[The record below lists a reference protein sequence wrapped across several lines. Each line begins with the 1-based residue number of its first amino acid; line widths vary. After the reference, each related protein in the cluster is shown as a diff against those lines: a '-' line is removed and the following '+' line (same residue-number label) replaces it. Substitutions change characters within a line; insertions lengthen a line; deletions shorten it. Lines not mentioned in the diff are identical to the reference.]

1 MAQYFLP
8 LSQNCVMEK
17 SNKDSRSD
25 DKNKQHK
32 KKHNSAL
39 AAAAIG
45 RSATA
50 QVDPH
55 SNSGLANTGTN
66 ISYEGPTAP
75 AAGGSVG
82 TGYASGK
89 EATGGKIS
97 ANSDYDQNRATHVDK
112 DAERTAGTDIDAK
125 GENAP
130 AEAKNAPAA
139 YPGPDKKTLNK
150 DEEDDKPE
158 RDII

>member
-1 MAQYFLP
+1 
-8 LSQNCVMEK
+8 MENQE
-17 SNKDSRSD
+17 NKDKKSTD
-25 DKNKQHK
+25 NNKEQHK

-66 ISYEGPTAP
+66 ISYEGATAP

-89 EATGGKIS
+89 EATGETIS
-97 ANSDYDQNRATHVDK
+97 ANSDYEQNRAGHVDK
-112 DAERTAGTDIDAK
+112 DAERKAGTDIDANDENSS
-125 GENAP
+125 GDASNAP
-130 AEAKNAPAA
+130 AS

-150 DEEDDKPE
+150 DTEDETEK
-158 RDII
+158 DII

>member
-1 MAQYFLP
+1 MDNQ
-8 LSQNCVMEK
+8 E
-17 SNKDSRSD
+17 NKDKKSTD
-25 DKNKQHK
+25 NNKEQHK

-75 AAGGSVG
+75 GAGGSVG

-89 EATGGKIS
+89 EATGETIS
-97 ANSDYDQNRATHVDK
+97 SNSDYDQNRATHVEK
-112 DAERTAGTDIDAK
+112 DAERTAGTDMDAQ
-125 GENAP
+125 GENSSGGANNAP
-130 AEAKNAPAA
+130 AS

-150 DEEDDKPE
+150 ETDDEAEK
-158 RDII
+158 DII